1 MTNYANQ
8 NGGSFQVAPLA
19 GGHSLA
25 AFLLSRAAS
34 ETITW
39 KSFVPP
45 ASSEFS
51 SSLKFAQVGQ
61 CLTARAKASRVLLVR
76 PCIRV
81 TKASRS
87 MVKHHPRSAAWYL
100 FPSAYCLLPGV
111 TPVSHVTSCF

>member
-8 NGGSFQVAPLA
+8 NSSSFQVAPLA

-25 AFLLSRAAS
+25 VFLLSRAVS

-51 SSLKFAQVGQ
+51 SSLKYEQVEQ
-61 CLTARAKASRVLLVR
+61 CLTAREKASRVLLVR
-76 PCIRV
+76 PRARV
-81 TKASRS
+81 TKASWS
-87 MVKHHPRSAAWYL
+87 AVKHHPRSAAWYL
-100 FPSAYCLLPGV
+100 FPSAYCLLPGM
-111 TPVSHVTSCF
+111 TPVSHVASCF